1 MTENHQWRVL
11 IIDDEEDIREVLSL
25 TLSDAGYAIE
35 TAADGQQGLAAY
47 PDFAPHIVITDIRM
61 PRLDGLQ
68 VLARTKSDYPEI
80 EVIVA
85 TAFAEMDLAVKAL
98 QLDASDFITKPI
110 SNNALMVAL
119 ERARQRHLTRQKL
132 KEYTR
137 YLEDGWTHTTNELME
152 AFEYQRKLIESS
164 MDGILGCDAANLVVT
179 FNHSMEQM
187 SGYGKKDVLRLMKL
201 QEFFEPEATLRFQQA
216 LQGTD
221 YGGSGHL
228 HLYETLLVTRDAAKL
243 PVQISATR
251 LEEDGQVEGLVC
263 FVRDLRQ
270 IHRLEQQMAHQARIL
285 QQDKMMSLGRLAAS
299 VVHEINNPLSG
310 ILNYLRLMAR
320 ILKRGYPD
328 ESGQAKFTRYLDTA
342 CQETERCS
350 QIVSNLLTFS
360 RKSPD
365 IKAPVAVSELVDRCV
380 VLSRHRLELGGIILD
395 LRIDA
400 RPMAVLGDMNQLQQC
415 MINLIFNAVDAM
427 PDGGTLTLSA
437 GITNGGRQIAISV
450 MDSGCGIAPEDQA
463 RIFEPFFTT
472 KAEGTGV
479 GLGLS
484 TTYGIID
491 RHGGNIQVDSRPGRG
506 TTFTIILPVTPA
518 DTELP

>member
-1 MTENHQWRVL
+1 MTDNHQWRVL

-25 TLSDAGYAIE
+25 ALSDAGYTVT

-47 PDFAPHIVITDIRM
+47 ADFDPHIVITDIRM

-68 VLARTKSDYPEI
+68 VLARTKSDYPDI

-110 SNNALMVAL
+110 NNNALMVAL
-119 ERARQRHLTRQKL
+119 ERAQQRHLTRQKL
-132 KEYTR
+132 KSYTQ

-152 AFEYQRKLIESS
+152 AFEYQRKLIEGS
-164 MDGILGCDAANLVVT
+164 MDGIVGCDAANVVIT
-179 FNHSMEQM
+179 FNRSMEQM
-187 SGYGKKDVLRLMKL
+187 SGYGKADVLQHMKL
-201 QEFFEPEATLRFQQA
+201 EQFFEPESA
-216 LQGTD
+216 LQFHQVLEGTD
-221 YGGSGHL
+221 YGGPGRL
-228 HLYETLLVTRDAAKL
+228 HLYETLLLTRDAAKL
-243 PVQISATR
+243 PVQLSATR
-251 LEEDGQVEGLVC
+251 LEENGRVEGLVC

-270 IHRLEQQMAHQARIL
+270 IRRLEQQMAHQARIL

-299 VVHEINNPLSG
+299 VAHEINNPLSG

-320 ILKRGYPD
+320 MLKRGRPD
-328 ESGQAKFTRYLDTA
+328 ENELSKFTRYLDTA
-342 CQETERCS
+342 CGETERCS

-365 IKAPVAVSELVDRCV
+365 AKTPVTVSELMDRCV
-380 VLSRHRLELGGIILD
+380 VLSRHRLELSGIALD

-400 RPMAVLGDMNQLQQC
+400 RPMTVVGDMNQLQQC
-415 MINLIFNAVDAM
+415 IINLIFNAVDAM
-427 PDGGTLTLSA
+427 PGGGTLTLST
-437 GITNGGRQIAISV
+437 GLTDNGGHVAIGVS
-450 MDSGCGIAPEDQA
+450 DSGCGIAPEDQP

-472 KAEGTGV
+472 KAEGAGV

-491 RHGGNIQVDSRPGRG
+491 RHGGNIQVDSRSGRG
-506 TTFTIILPVTPA
+506 TTFTIVLPAAPA
-518 DTELP
+518 AMELP